1 MEMETQSSRY
11 ESEFDSYSDASEES
25 IEESLD
31 YCDELYY
38 PHLFNYLIDSF
49 ESDTYINYAGIST

>member
-11 ESEFDSYSDASEES
+11 SSEFDTCSDESEQS

-49 ESDTYINYAGIST
+49 ENDSYVNYAGISR